1 MDDSETIPPQPE
13 SGPPQPA
20 PPAAS
25 PARAAATERAQRLAA
40 ALRDNLK
47 RRKAASRIARPVKP
61 SN

>member
-1 MDDSETIPPQPE
+1 MDDSEAITPQPD
-13 SGPPQPA
+13 SGA
-20 PPAAS
+20 PKPVT
-25 PARAAATERAQRLAA
+25 PARAAATERAQRLAS

>member
-1 MDDSETIPPQPE
+1 MDDSEAITPQPD
-13 SGPPQPA
+13 SGSPNTA
-20 PPAAS
+20 T
-25 PARAAATERAQRLAA
+25 PARSAATERAQRLAS